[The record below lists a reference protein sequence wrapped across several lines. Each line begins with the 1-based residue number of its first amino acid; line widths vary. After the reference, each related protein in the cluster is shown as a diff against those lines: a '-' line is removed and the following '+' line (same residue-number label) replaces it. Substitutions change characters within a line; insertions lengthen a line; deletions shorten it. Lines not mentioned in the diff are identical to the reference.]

1 MFDFKA
7 YLTSQAH
14 IYYKNR
20 LVVYRT
26 TNLIT
31 GKFYIGKDKYNNPNY
46 IGSGVKL
53 KDAIKSYGKQN
64 FTKEI
69 LEYCNSYE
77 HLNEREKHWIEKYNA
92 INPSIGYNIS
102 TGGDGGD
109 NFTNHSNKEL
119 YRAKISAASSKT
131 NQRLI
136 GKRREDSLKLWQ
148 NETYKNN
155 VKSGLKKAMLNEDA
169 KTKWREANK
178 KAHNRPEVRKKK
190 SEVQTGCKN
199 SRWVGSIIIVD
210 LEGKKTKYETAKTA
224 AEILKTTAHLIRQH
238 CRNKTT
244 FQRGPYKKWKF
255 MFENEI
261 V

>member
-1 MFDFKA
+1 M
-7 YLTSQAH
+7 
-14 IYYKNR
+14 
-20 LVVYRT
+20 VVYKT

-31 GKFYIGKDKYNNPNY
+31 GKFYIGKDKYDNPNY
-46 IGSGVKL
+46 MGSGIKL
-53 KDAIKSYGKQN
+53 KDAIKSYGKHN

-77 HLNEREKHWIEKYNA
+77 HLNEREKHWIEEYNST
-92 INPSIGYNIS
+92 NPSIGYNIS

-119 YRAKISAASSKT
+119 YRTKLSAASSKA

-136 GKRREDSLKLWQ
+136 DKRREDSLKLWQ
-148 NETYKNN
+148 NERYKNN
-155 VKSGLKKAMLNEDA
+155 VKSGLKKAMLNEDV

-178 KAHNRPEVRKKK
+178 KAQNRPEVRKKK
-190 SEVQTGCKN
+190 SEVQRGSNN
-199 SRWVGSIIIVD
+199 SRSLGHIIVID
-210 LEGKKTKYETAKTA
+210 TEGAQIKYETAKNA
-224 AEILKTTAHLIRQH
+224 AEVLKTTAHSIREH

-261 V
+261 L